1 MTTSSVQI
9 LTAGLTTACLLAVT
23 RCGNVETTAPPQ
35 PAPSVSA
42 TAASP
47 PTPSDTDP
55 TSTRPAS
62 SAPPGQSP
70 ERPFRTLYGAFE
82 GVAVTAEVYPIRR
95 TGPTSSA
102 NVRFTVANG
111 SRTFR
116 ILTALNDHNP
126 EIADKG
132 STSPD
137 GLRLIDPTAKKAYL
151 PATIGDRECLCSPAV
166 NDRFDRYTD
175 VTVSVSFAAPPVSRT
190 TINLV
195 LPGFGTVADVPLH

>member
-1 MTTSSVQI
+1 MTKSAVQI
-9 LTAGLTTACLLAVT
+9 LTAGLTTTCLMAVAG
-23 RCGNVETTAPPQ
+23 CGTIDVAAPPQ
-35 PAPSVSA
+35 PVPSGSA
-42 TAASP
+42 TDASP
-47 PTPSDTDP
+47 PTPSATHP
-55 TSTRPAS
+55 TRTTPRAST
-62 SAPPGQSP
+62 APPSSP
-70 ERPFRTLYGAFE
+70 ETPFRTLYGSFE

-95 TGPTSSA
+95 TGSTSAS
-102 NVRFTVANG
+102 NVRFTVVNS

-126 EIADKG
+126 EVADKG

-175 VTVSVSFAAPPVSRT
+175 VTVSVSFAAPPVSQT

-195 LPGFGTVADVPLH
+195 LPGFGTVADVPLR

>member
-1 MTTSSVQI
+1 MTTSAAQI

-23 RCGNVETTAPPQ
+23 GCGTIDVAAPPR
-35 PAPSVSA
+35 PAPSGSA
-42 TAASP
+42 TAAGP
-47 PTPSDTDP
+47 PTPSATDP
-55 TSTRPAS
+55 TSTPPAS
-62 SAPPGQSP
+62 SAPSGQSP
-70 ERPFRTLYGAFE
+70 ETPFRTLYGAFE

-95 TGPTSSA
+95 TGSTSSA

-126 EIADKG
+126 EVADKG

-175 VTVSVSFAAPPVSRT
+175 VTVSVSFAAPPVSRS